1 MNRVRQITQLV
12 GLATLCVMAPMHPG
26 SATAQTKPCPA
37 VPDSNFCLTRVSL
50 ISKGSRIFKFAAAS
64 TYSCKS
70 GSTTRIPTTI
80 NADLTASGSCAQ
92 EPLFAT
98 TLRLVATGV
107 TRLRSDGLG
116 EFFGTFS
123 IGPPSATGSG
133 VAAVYVSGC
142 LEILERVGSHH
153 ALPAISVTAPQ
164 CEPCDK
170 NPHSEGWIMGYGA
183 GRFAGGYLR
192 AALVANNAPPVAP
205 AVTATFNP
213 TVDGVW
219 MRKP

>member
-1 MNRVRQITQLV
+1 MTRTRRITLLAA
-12 GLATLCVMAPMHPG
+12 LATLCLVGPMDPG
-26 SATAQTKPCPA
+26 LATAQTKPCPA
-37 VPDSNFCLTRVSL
+37 VPDSNLCLTRVSL
-50 ISKGSRIFKFAAAS
+50 ISKGSRVFKFTAAS

-80 NADLTASGSCAQ
+80 NADLTASGLCAQ
-92 EPLFAT
+92 ESLFAKP
-98 TLRLVATGV
+98 LRLVANGV

-116 EFFGTFS
+116 EFFGTFD
-123 IGPPSATGSG
+123 IGLPSATGSG
-133 VAAVYVSGC
+133 IAAVYLSGC
-142 LEILERVGSHH
+142 IEILERVGSHH
-153 ALPAISVTAPQ
+153 GLPTITVVTPQ

-170 NPHSEGWIMGYGA
+170 KPHSEGWIMGYGA
-183 GRFAGGYLR
+183 GKFAGGYLR

-205 AVTATFNP
+205 AATATFNP